1 MSEILVSK
9 VILQKI
15 RDHIIETQTAEVAEI
30 AAMIG
35 CEVDDEKTLDAYQDA
50 LRQFYPE
57 DFPDP
62 DEVESAAEEEEEE
75 APAPAPAPAPKSKPA
90 PAPAPAPA
98 QDFKLLDNGFLRD
111 LEVVKT
117 KGGLTIVQIVAPPAP
132 ELVSIVVRGS
142 QHTVDLT
149 VLRKLDPDSVDPTIG
164 VKVSA
169 LIAFKVADILV
180 GLRVSEDEEREG
192 LDVTSHGESAY
203 HY

>member
-1 MSEILVSK
+1 VVSVGTPKNNTTNTMSEILVSK

-15 RDHIIETQTAEVAEI
+15 RDHIIETQTAEVAQI

-62 DEVESAAEEEEEE
+62 DEVEPVAEEEEEE
-75 APAPAPAPAPKSKPA
+75 ETPAPAPAPAPKSKTA
-90 PAPAPAPA
+90 PAPVPS

-169 LIAFKVADILV
+169 LIALAELAKA
-180 GLRVSEDEEREG
+180 
-192 LDVTSHGESAY
+192 
-203 HY
+203 